1 MRLESYNGA
10 TLLDQSFSYDMTL
23 KHYTIASG
31 TLPLPTISS
40 LQLFDLSV
48 TFDTKMQSN
57 VALKNTEE
65 YDYFIFEFP

>member
-31 TLPLPTISS
+31 T
-40 LQLFDLSV
+40 
-48 TFDTKMQSN
+48 
-57 VALKNTEE
+57 
-65 YDYFIFEFP
+65 